1 MTYSEVDEKLLLN
14 FSLKNCQKNQHYQI
28 KLLIGELSNVEYQS
42 EEIKCNQ
49 DGVEIIFSKKM
60 PCNFYFSKR
69 QKVKINVIKKKAIDS
84 NYKKKISER
93 LTILSSLIA
102 SPDSIYERKINDNNP
117 NSEIISIKIEK
128 DISNSEDNKT
138 SLFDFFKCGLKL
150 SCYISLDYSNEIN
163 NPLKNTTIN
172 YLNILK
178 NISGAVSNYTKNHLF
193 YAFGFGAKPV
203 KNFSNQN
210 VFNLNMDEK
219 DSSINT
225 LDKVIQNFN
234 SCLSNN
240 LIKPEENRN
249 FSSLIRKI
257 TNEIYFLYELR
268 YYNVSFILTRGNLEK
283 NDIQKTIDA
292 IIESSYLPL
301 TIFVIGIG
309 KNDFSQIQKFFGS
322 NHKCSSLGMEKMRNN
337 VFFAS
342 LIDDFSNSDEKLI
355 SWCIKE
361 LSKQI
366 ISFYELNKTSP
377 QDIYQNKLKGIR
389 KSFHF
394 YNSSMGVE
402 KSVLSDS
409 QNKKENLNDLN
420 DQIENVK
427 LDALNTDYIYNP
439 YIKDI
444 NKNKNEDIKNNEKE
458 NKGSGSFEELSDKK
472 FVIKKPKMY
481 ESVLDKN
488 NSKDNTNSIS
498 NNNSEDN
505 KKKTTDEPTSTDDS
519 NFYIQKPTDSISE
532 PIKDNPKKKFNN
544 NEEKDTEAPAPIIID
559 NKKYCIN
566 INTESISDSNQN
578 WDYNPY
584 AEDLKKK
591 KNEKNNEKI
600 NIKKNN
606 YSMEQKKMN
615 NISEA
620 SEFNST
626 NTSENII
633 CSDFFLFGDCSK

>member
-1 MTYSEVDEKLLLN
+1 MAYSEVDEKLLLN
-14 FSLKNCQKNQHYQI
+14 FSLKNCQKNIHYKI
-28 KLLIGELSNVEYQS
+28 ELFIEELSNVEYQS

-49 DGVEIIFSKKM
+49 NGLEIIFSKKM

-69 QKVKINVIKKKAIDS
+69 QKVKINVIKKIPIDS

-93 LTILSSLIA
+93 VTLLSSLIA
-102 SPDSIYERKINDNNP
+102 SPDSIYERKINDKNP
-117 NSEIISIKIEK
+117 NSEVISIKIEK

-178 NISGAVSNYTKNHLF
+178 NISGTISNYTKNHLF
-193 YAFGFGAKPV
+193 YAFGFGARPI

-240 LIKPEENRN
+240 LISPEENRN
-249 FSSLIRKI
+249 FSSLIKKI

-292 IIESSYLPL
+292 VIESSYLPL

-309 KNDFSQIQKFFGS
+309 KNDFSQIQKFIGS
-322 NHKCSSLGMEKMRNN
+322 NHKFSSLGMEKMRNN
-337 VFFAS
+337 VLFAS

-366 ISFYELNKTSP
+366 TSFYELNKTSP
-377 QDIYQNKLKGIR
+377 EDIYQNKLKGIR
-389 KSFHF
+389 KSFHI
-394 YNSSMGVE
+394 YNSSVGVE

-409 QNKKENLNDLN
+409 QNKKGSLNDLN
-420 DQIENVK
+420 DKMENMN

-444 NKNKNEDIKNNEKE
+444 NKNKDIKNNETE
-458 NKGSGSFEELSDKK
+458 NKGTGSFEELSDKK
-472 FVIKKPKMY
+472 FIIKKPQMY

-488 NSKDNTNSIS
+488 NPKGNTNSIS

-505 KKKTTDEPTSTDDS
+505 KAKTTDEPATTVDN
-519 NFYIQKPTDSISE
+519 NFYVQKPTDSIRE
-532 PIKDNPKKKFNN
+532 PIKENPKKKLNN

-559 NKKYCIN
+559 NKKYCIG
-566 INTESISDSNQN
+566 TESICDSNQN
-578 WDYNPY
+578 LNYNPY
-584 AEDLKKK
+584 AEDLKRK

-600 NIKKNN
+600 NIQKNN
-606 YSMEQKKMN
+606 YSMEQKIMN

-626 NTSENII
+626 NTSENIK
-633 CSDFFLFGDCSK
+633 CSNFFLFGDCSK